1 MSSYLATSK
10 GILPSTG
17 SGNIITTAAMIV
29 DNGGVNI
36 LVCPFEGSRQ
46 MQNRMFK
53 LVVSGH
59 AVSGTT
65 STLTVG
71 ALFTQG
77 RPVATVASNGT
88 AFMATSA
95 TSLAS
100 TNQNFFLEATLMY
113 DSTSKTITGYY
124 MGSIANT
131 LIVLTAVT
139 ATSLVSVDP
148 VSENQ
153 FFSLSVL
160 FGTTS
165 ATNNCI
171 IDEFEISPM

>member
-1 MSSYLATSK
+1 MSSYLASEK
-10 GILPSTG
+10 ALLPSTG
-17 SGNIITTAAMIV
+17 SGNVITTAAVIK
-29 DNGGVNI
+29 DNAGVNA
-36 LVCPFEGSRQ
+36 LTVAFPGSRQ
-46 MQNRMFK
+46 MQNRKFRMT
-53 LVVSGH
+53 VSGH
-59 AVSGTT
+59 AISGTT
-65 STLTVG
+65 STLTVS
-71 ALFTQG
+71 AYFTQG
-77 RPVATVASNGT
+77 QPSTTVASNGT

-113 DSTSKTITGYY
+113 DSVSQTITGYY

-139 ATSLVSVDP
+139 ATSLVSVSP
-148 VSENQ
+148 TSENQ

-171 IDEFEISPM
+171 IDEFEIEPL